1 MSTPKPLPLRSTT
14 TTLLSGSTSFSQR
27 LICELSVRKSLVGHW
42 TLIDPLTHKPVYYVS
57 PPSADS
63 TRRELRRLSCE
74 GPLVAEITLKTAPSE
89 CSISLLDDGSTLE
102 LKRTFR
108 GRHRFALN
116 GKALY
121 WKRDAICRESLTRR
135 MFAETDGDVLLIY
148 EAGELLLDALV
159 ASYIA
164 MRFKRDQSRLKKWFG
179 LKVKFPSGLLVR
191 WLTG

>member
-1 MSTPKPLPLRSTT
+1 MSPPKPLPLRSTT

-63 TRRELRRLSCE
+63 SRREVRRLSCD
-74 GPLVAEITLKTAPSE
+74 GSPVAEITLKTAPSE
-89 CSISLLDDGSTLE
+89 CSIALLEDSSTLE

-108 GRHRFALN
+108 GRHRFVLN
-116 GKALY
+116 GKVLY

-135 MFAETDGDVLLIY
+135 MYAETDGDVLLIY

-164 MRFKRDQSRLKKWFG
+164 VRFKQDQSRLKRWFG
-179 LKVKFPSGLLVR
+179 VKVSFASCLLVKR
-191 WLTG
+191 LTG